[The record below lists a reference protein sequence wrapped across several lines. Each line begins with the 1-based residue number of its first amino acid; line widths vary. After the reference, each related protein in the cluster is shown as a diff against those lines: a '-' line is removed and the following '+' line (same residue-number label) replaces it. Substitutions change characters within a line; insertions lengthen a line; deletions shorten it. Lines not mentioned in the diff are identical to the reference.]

1 MSKVAITGNA
11 SGTGTFT
18 LAAPNSNT
26 DRTLT
31 LPDEAGTVLT
41 NSSTV
46 LASGL
51 NVTGSN
57 VSNMGLELIASATAS
72 NGDASVN
79 FTSLDNNYAA
89 WYVYCHSVF
98 PSSNADTFAVRVYDS
113 TGTLKSGG
121 SDYFYRNSITGTDGG
136 ATSSQS
142 ALENEIRI
150 AHSSSMPNSVNFPY
164 SSQFIIANPSGNGF
178 YKNMFGHGEYT
189 LTSGVRC
196 HIDLA
201 GGYRGDT
208 SPITGLSFFMVG
220 GNIQVAQIYIYGMR
234 TS

>member
-1 MSKVAITGNA
+1 MSNIAIKGATT
-11 SGTGTFT
+11 GTGTFT
-18 LAAPNSNT
+18 IESPATNT

-41 NSSTV
+41 SAST
-46 LASGL
+46 
-51 NVTGSN
+51 VTGSS
-57 VSNMGLELIASATAS
+57 VSNMGLELITSATAS
-72 NGDASVN
+72 NGDSSVD
-79 FTSLDNNYAA
+79 FTSLDSSYAA
-89 WYVYCHSVF
+89 WYVYTHSVF
-98 PSSNADTFAVRVYDS
+98 PSSNADTFAIRFYDS

-142 ALENEIRI
+142 ATASEIRL
-150 AHSSSMPNSVNFPY
+150 AHTASMPNSVNFPY
-164 SSQFIIANPSGNGF
+164 SSQFMIANPSGSGF
-178 YKNMFGHGEYT
+178 YKNIYGNGEYT

-196 HIDLA
+196 HLALA

-208 SPITGLSFFMVG
+208 NALTGIRFFFTG
-220 GNIQVAQIYIYGMR
+220 GNIQVAQIYIYGVR

>member
-18 LAAPNSNT
+18 IAAPNSNT

-41 NSSTV
+41 SAST
-46 LASGL
+46 
-51 NVTGSN
+51 VTGSS

-72 NGDASVN
+72 NGDASVD
-79 FTSLDNNYAA
+79 FTSLDNSYAA

-142 ALENEIRI
+142 AVASEIRL
-150 AHSSSMPNSVNFPY
+150 AHSASMPNSVNFPY
-164 SSQFIIANPSGNGF
+164 SSQFIIANPSGASF
-178 YKNMFGHGEYT
+178 YKNMYGHGEYST
-189 LTSGVRC
+189 TGGVRC

-208 SPITGLSFFMVG
+208 NAITGLRFLMLG
-220 GNIQVAQIYIYGMR
+220 GNIQAAQIYIYGMR